1 MHFVNKMLDKYFD
14 YARILRK
21 LITDI
26 PYSKN
31 KNSSLTKI

>member
-1 MHFVNKMLDKYFD
+1 MYFVKKMLDKYFD

-26 PYSKN
+26 PYSK
-31 KNSSLTKI
+31 KIVH